1 MALKRALTLQN
12 VMDADVKT
20 FDFAGEW
27 LDAFGKP
34 QATGVWLVYGGS
46 GSGKT
51 TFVMM
56 LIKYLA
62 AFGRVLF
69 VSYEEGLSSASL
81 KVTIDRLGLMERQNE
96 VLVTIDS
103 VEELDERL
111 SKQRSPDIVVID
123 SLELSEFN
131 TVRQIKMFADKYP
144 QKLFIYIGQAE
155 GDKPRSE
162 LGKAVLFL
170 ANQKIYVEGYRA
182 FTRGRSQGEKD
193 AFITIWAERGDK
205 YWEYK

>member
-111 SKQRSPDIVVID
+111 SKQRSPNIVVID

>member
-144 QKLFIYIGQAE
+144 QKLFIYIGQAD

>member
-111 SKQRSPDIVVID
+111 RKQRSPDIVVID

-144 QKLFIYIGQAE
+144 QKLFIYIGQAD